1 MLEIVVPKTEMFD
14 EISECFIETPE
25 YTLRLEHSLL
35 SISKWESR
43 WHKPFIVRSKDDRHT
58 NDEMLDYIRCMSLDK
73 NVPPEVFLNLTPTN
87 LLAINNYI
95 DNPMTATTVK
105 DIPGSPMRREIIT
118 SELIYYW
125 MVALGIPFECEKWHV
140 NRLIMLIKV
149 CSAKNNPK
157 KMSQKAIMAQNR
169 QLNEARK
176 KALGTKG

>member
-14 EISECFIETPE
+14 EISECFIEIPE
-25 YTLRLEHSLL
+25 CTLRLEHSLL

-43 WHKPFIVRSKDDRHT
+43 WHKPFIVRSKEDRHT

-95 DNPMTATTVK
+95 DNPMTATTVN
-105 DIPGSPMRREIIT
+105 DGPGSPMRREIIT

>member
-1 MLEIVVPKTEMFD
+1 MLEIVVPKSEVFD
-14 EISECFIETPE
+14 EQSECFIDISEC
-25 YTLRLEHSLL
+25 TLRLEHSLL
-35 SISKWESR
+35 SVSKWEAR
-43 WHKPFIVRSKDDRHT
+43 WHKPFITSKKDEKRT
-58 NDEMLDYIRCMSLDK
+58 NDEMLDYIRCMTLNS
-73 NVPPEVFLNLTPTN
+73 NVRPETYLCLTPAN

-95 DNPMTATTVK
+95 ENPMTATTVR

-125 MVALGIPFECEKWHV
+125 MVTLGIPFECEKWHI

-157 KMSQKAIMAQNR
+157 KMSHKAIMAQNR